1 MNKAGRLAGKTAL
14 ITGGAG
20 GIGQAIATAFL
31 REGAAVMISDID
43 ADAAPAAAEAHAAQ
57 GTVDACR
64 HDVTSEDSWAAAL
77 EATRNSLGGLS
88 VLVNNA
94 GVWISGSVEAT
105 DLDTWR
111 KGMAINLESVFLG
124 TKLAFPLL
132 RESQPASIINL
143 SSIAGLVAGH
153 NIAAYNAAKA
163 GVWMLTKSTALH
175 AAHKGDDIRC
185 NSIHPFFIDTGL
197 LEDVFARGGARK
209 ALDVDQKERLAQ
221 QTPLKRLCTTD
232 DVAHAALYLAS
243 DESRF
248 MTGSEIK
255 LDGGLSAM

>member
-1 MNKAGRLAGKTAL
+1 MSDGGRLAGKTAL

-20 GIGQAIATAFL
+20 GIGQAIAAAFL

-43 ADAAPAAAEAHAAQ
+43 ADAAGAAAEALAAEGMVVSCQ
-57 GTVDACR
+57 
-64 HDVTSEDSWAAAL
+64 HDVTSEDSW
-77 EATRNSLGGLS
+77 TGI
-88 VLVNNA
+88 
-94 GVWISGSVEAT
+94 WISGSVEAT
-105 DLDTWR
+105 DVDTWR
-111 KGMAINLESVFLG
+111 KGLSVNLDSVFLG

-132 RESQPASIINL
+132 RDSQPASIINL
-143 SSIAGLVAGH
+143 SSIAGIIAGH

-197 LEDVFARGGARK
+197 LEDVFARGGERK
-209 ALDVDQKERLAQ
+209 ALEDSQKERLAQ
-221 QTPLKRLCTTD
+221 QTPLKRLCSTD
-232 DVAHAALYLAS
+232 DVAYAAIYLAS